1 MDSAIVLTITLEVI
15 MEFWGAAGAVR
26 RGFPAGE
33 RGVAGELS
41 GVPGVSGD
49 AGAGD
54 VAGGSLGAD

>member
-1 MDSAIVLTITLEVI
+1 
-15 MEFWGAAGAVR
+15 MEFWGVAGAVR